1 MSQPKRILLLDTGNE
16 WGGGTNSMFELL
28 KRIDRK
34 RFAMTCC
41 FYKDYRKGK
50 DGRLLSEELADIGI
64 PLIVLPSIKQPL
76 WAKLAKE
83 IGRGLFSWS
92 PRLKKQIVLGV
103 DVQWRIKPRVVTLR
117 QLLGK
122 NEYDLLYMNNQPASN
137 LEGYLA
143 GEMAGLPV
151 VQHCRIEPTLHT
163 SEAAVVNRV
172 AKRIIC
178 VSQGVADVLAAQRVA
193 ENRLRVVYNAIDS
206 RPPLPKPVAL
216 PASAGNLVI
225 GTVGQLT
232 TRKGVHHLLQAVAT
246 LKDEGFAL
254 SCLILGEGPQR
265 AELESTARRL
275 GINGQVSFLGFQ
287 AQPLAWVQAM
297 DVCVLC
303 SSKEG
308 LPRVVLEAMLAS
320 KPVIGSDVTGT
331 RELIVHDETGLLYG
345 YGDVPA
351 LTAALRRL
359 LGDALL
365 RREMGEAGLRRV
377 VERFSIDTY
386 VAGVEDVLSEATQ

>member
-1 MSQPKRILLLDTGNE
+1 M
-16 WGGGTNSMFELL
+16 
-28 KRIDRK
+28 
-34 RFAMTCC
+34 
-41 FYKDYRKGK
+41 
-50 DGRLLSEELADIGI
+50 
-64 PLIVLPSIKQPL
+64 
-76 WAKLAKE
+76 
-83 IGRGLFSWS
+83 
-92 PRLKKQIVLGV
+92 
-103 DVQWRIKPRVVTLR
+103 
-117 QLLGK
+117 
-122 NEYDLLYMNNQPASN
+122 
-137 LEGYLA
+137 
-143 GEMAGLPV
+143 
-151 VQHCRIEPTLHT
+151 
-163 SEAAVVNRV
+163 
-172 AKRIIC
+172 
-178 VSQGVADVLAAQRVA
+178 
-193 ENRLRVVYNAIDS
+193 
-206 RPPLPKPVAL
+206 
-216 PASAGNLVI
+216 I